1 MGDTFGSFG
10 IHFNH
15 SFYVK
20 KGIHWLNGGASRK
33 KNRQVCSN
41 NTLEKLGK
49 TKFIALKLTFFKKQF
64 KIGAKYLLISA
75 TPIAPPH
82 HCNGTCIHIETLSV
96 VERLS
101 CHPRLA
107 YHLHLITIFKWI
119 CSRLL
124 IPI

>member
-64 KIGAKYLLISA
+64 KIGAKLPVNFSDTNRTASPLQW
-75 TPIAPPH
+75 
-82 HCNGTCIHIETLSV
+82 N
-96 VERLS
+96 
-101 CHPRLA
+101 
-107 YHLHLITIFKWI
+107 LH
-119 CSRLL
+119 SH
-124 IPI
+124 